1 MAANIKNVTELDFDQ
16 IKDNLKAFLST
27 QDKFADYDFD
37 GSSINIL
44 LDILA
49 YNTQY
54 NAMLAHMNANE
65 AFLDSAQR
73 RSNVVSHAKS
83 LGYIPSSARAATAY
97 LRVYIKSD
105 STGPAQ
111 ITMPK
116 GTVFTGLIGTTQ
128 YNFVTNQSYTVS
140 KSAIFDYTFN
150 VEAKQGSIKTNTF
163 RVDGN
168 NIHQKFTIPDTMVDT
183 STLLVRVRPSVASTT
198 YTTYTH
204 YANIV
209 NLSSQSRVYFVQE
222 NANGEYEIY
231 FGDGVIGFKPDA
243 GSIVEVAYVST
254 AGSEGN
260 GAKTFSINST
270 VNGLTVTSVT
280 NSTGFTRT
288 QDGADKE
295 SIDSIRFNAPRSF
308 ASQNRAVTATDY
320 ATILKSEYDFIE
332 DVNIWGGEI
341 NEPPVYGKVYIS
353 IKPFASEYLSQ
364 VSKQTINNFLSTRNI
379 GSITAEIVDP
389 NYTFLSG
396 DILFKYDPNS
406 TTRTQS
412 QLEAAVRTAIL
423 DYNDT
428 YLEKFDGVLRF
439 SKLLEAIDDVDPG
452 ILNSY
457 ARLTMHKHLMPIQGV
472 TTDYKLQFCSGIYIT
487 DSNEV
492 VMTSSEFTYGG
503 SPNAVFTDVSDM
515 SDVPNRTVKI
525 INNITKAVLLENAG
539 KIYVNDGRIELT
551 QIKFDSS
558 AVVKI
563 FAEPE
568 SNDIAPKFNQ
578 LVSIEFDDTPG
589 ITVTGEVDLI
599 ATLGAVGAASYT
611 TFSRHNS

>member
-254 AGSEGN
+254 TGSEGN

>member
-37 GSSINIL
+37 GSSLNIL
-44 LDILA
+44 LDVLS

-83 LGYIPSSARAATAY
+83 LGYVPSSARASTAY
-97 LRVYIKSD
+97 LNVYIKSD

-128 YNFVTNQSYTVS
+128 YTFVTNQSYTVS
-140 KSAIFDYTFN
+140 KSAIFDYTFS

-168 NIHQKFTIPDTMVDT
+168 NVHQKFTIPDTMVDT
-183 STLLVRVRPSVASTT
+183 TTLLVRVRPSVASTT

-204 YANIV
+204 YGNIV
-209 NLSSQSRVYFVQE
+209 NLTADSKVYFVQE
-222 NANGEYEIY
+222 NANGEYEVY
-231 FGDGVIGFKPDA
+231 FGDGVIGYKPAA
-243 GSIVEVAYVST
+243 GSIVEIAYVST
-254 AGSEGN
+254 VGSEGN

-295 SIDSIRFNAPRSF
+295 AIDSIRFNAPRSF

-332 DVNIWGGEI
+332 DVSIWGGEI
-341 NEPPVYGKVYIS
+341 NVPPVYGKVYIS
-353 IKPFASEYLSQ
+353 VKPYASEYLSQ
-364 VSKQTINNFLSTRNI
+364 VTKQTINNFLSTRNI
-379 GSITAEIVDP
+379 GSVTAEIVDP
-389 NYTFLSG
+389 NYTFLAG
-396 DILFKYDPNS
+396 DIFFKYNPNA

-412 QLEAAVRTAIL
+412 QLEAAVRTAVFA
-423 DYNDT
+423 YNDK

-452 ILNSY
+452 IMNSY

-487 DSNEV
+487 DSAEV
-492 VMTSSEFTYGG
+492 VMSSSTFTYAG
-503 SPNAVFTDVSDM
+503 SANAVFTDVSDA
-515 SDVPNRTVKI
+515 SDLPNRTVKI
-525 INNITKAVLLENAG
+525 IDNITKAVLLENAG
-539 KIYVNDGRIELT
+539 KIFVTAGRIELT
-551 QIKFDSS
+551 QIKFESS
-558 AVVKI
+558 AIVKI

-568 SNDIAPKFNQ
+568 SRDIAPKFNQ
-578 LVSIEFDDTPG
+578 LVSIESDDTPG

-611 TFSRHNS
+611 TFSRHN

>member
-209 NLSSQSRVYFVQE
+209 NLSSQSKVYFVQE

>member
-332 DVNIWGGEI
+332 DVSIWGGEI

>member
-1 MAANIKNVTELDFDQ
+1 MANIKNVTELDFDQ

-44 LDILA
+44 LDVLA

-97 LRVYIKSD
+97 LRVYIRSD
-105 STGPAQ
+105 NTGPAQ

-128 YNFVTNQSYTVS
+128 YTFVTNQSYTVN
-140 KSAIFDYTFN
+140 KSALFDYTFN
-150 VEAKQGSIKTNTF
+150 VQAKQGSIKTNTF

-168 NIHQKFTIPDTMVDT
+168 NVHQKFTIPDTMVDT
-183 STLLVRVRPSVASTT
+183 STLLVRVRPSVASTV

-204 YANIV
+204 YGNIV
-209 NLSSQSRVYFVQE
+209 NLTADSKVYFVQE
-222 NANGEYEIY
+222 NANGEYEIF
-231 FGDGVIGFKPDA
+231 FGDGVIGFRPDA
-243 GSIVEVAYVST
+243 SSIVEVAYVST

-260 GAKTFSINST
+260 GAKSFSINST

-295 SIDSIRFNAPRSF
+295 DIDSIRFNAPRSF

-332 DVNIWGGEI
+332 DVSIWGGEI

-364 VSKQTINNFLSTRNI
+364 VTKQTINNFLSTRNI

-389 NYTFLSG
+389 NYTFLTG
-396 DILFKYDPNS
+396 NILFKYDPNS

-412 QLEAAVRTAIL
+412 QLEAAVRTAVL
-423 DYNDT
+423 DYNDK

-472 TTDYKLQFCSGIYIT
+472 VTDYKLQFCAGIYIT

-492 VMTSSEFTYGG
+492 VMSSSEFTYGG
-503 SPNAVFTDVSDM
+503 SSNAVFTDVADTA
-515 SDVPNRTVKI
+515 DLPNRTIKI

-563 FAEPE
+563 FVEPE

-578 LVSIEFDDTPG
+578 LVSIESDDTPG
-589 ITVTGEVDLI
+589 ITVTGEIDLI